1 MKTSKTARLIL
12 AIAAMMIMPMAANA
26 QFGGLGKKLK
36 SAAKEAVID
45 KKGNVQGSVIDAKNN
60 PQGSLENAKIAK
72 AGGLQKY
79 LGLDDEAGQ
88 TVWSY
93 YQRYQKFA
101 SGNGDKDYKGGTAE
115 LGNFTTTLID
125 DYKILKSGDKESI
138 ADNKSLGNYPGR
150 FNRWIKT
157 AKDVTTWKFHP
168 VSSQDSQHFI
178 EVIERMRKLYNERV
192 KEYDL

>member
-1 MKTSKTARLIL
+1 MKTSKTTRLIL

-26 QFGGLGKKLK
+26 QFGGLGGKLK
-36 SAAKEAVID
+36 GAANAAKVSA
-45 KKGNVQGSVIDAKNN
+45 GNKVKNKIVDAQNN
-60 PQGSLENAKIAK
+60 PEGAREEAKIAK

-101 SGNGDKDYKGGTAE
+101 SGNGDKNYAGGTAE
-115 LGNFTTTLID
+115 LGNFTSTLID
-125 DYKILKSGDKESI
+125 DYKILMSGDKESI
-138 ADNKSLGNYPGR
+138 ADNKSIGNYPGR
-150 FNRWIKT
+150 FNKWIKK

-168 VSSQDSQHFI
+168 VSQQDSKHFI